1 MYLTHVFWINI
12 FFKEIQII
20 ISEIELLFIDIFS
33 SFIWDS
39 VIFRTTPSRLLFYVQ
54 SQKEK
59 GSPFDI
65 ELQEDHLNVVN
76 GEGSVASSQTSVDCA
91 RRRPGGILW
100 RGTRHVSS
108 RCFTPLATPSL
119 RVAAHLLTPLSP
131 NYRDKKI
138 ILGYLGHQESCLVPG
153 SSNSL
158 IMFAQPPHHPLS
170 PRPLNGKLSR
180 NDRLHSGRIGV
191 NCSLRTN

>member
-1 MYLTHVFWINI
+1 MSRYFLYFVIVSFGILLSFERHHQNCNFLFKARKNKAPHLTLSFR
-12 FFKEIQII
+12 K
-20 ISEIELLFIDIFS
+20 ISLT
-33 SFIWDS
+33 WW
-39 VIFRTTPSRLLFYVQ
+39 T
-54 SQKEK
+54 
-59 GSPFDI
+59 G
-65 ELQEDHLNVVN
+65 
-76 GEGSVASSQTSVDCA
+76 GGGVASSQTSVDCA
-91 RRRPGGILW
+91 RRRPGGILG

-158 IMFAQPPHHPLS
+158 IMFAQPPYHPLS

-180 NDRLHSGRIGV
+180 NDWLHSGRIGV
-191 NCSLRTN
+191 NCSLKTN